1 MGAAAPEGTRMPK
14 LLTAIL
20 AALSAGLLTSPLC
33 AAVGGTL
40 PGTKPLMTLVQ
51 DNYYGN
57 YGYGFGLG
65 TGYNYIPA
73 CPTNYHYTCW
83 YDPYGYRHCGCV
95 LNRW

>member
-1 MGAAAPEGTRMPK
+1 MMRK
-14 LLTAIL
+14 LLAVSLAVLAINFL
-20 AALSAGLLTSPLC
+20 ATPLW
-33 AAVGGTL
+33 AATGGML
-40 PGTKPLMTLVQ
+40 PRTKPLATLVQ

-57 YGYGFGLG
+57 YGYGFG

-95 LNRW
+95 LNHW

>member
-1 MGAAAPEGTRMPK
+1 MRK
-14 LLTAIL
+14 LLTVSL
-20 AALSAGLLTSPLC
+20 AALAICFLTAPLLAAPGGDTQQNATPL
-33 AAVGGTL
+33 TQ
-40 PGTKPLMTLVQ
+40 LVQ

-57 YGYGFGLG
+57 YGYGFGWG

>member
-1 MGAAAPEGTRMPK
+1 MRK
-14 LLTAIL
+14 LLTLPL
-20 AALSAGLLTSPLC
+20 AALAIGLLTIPQSAAPSGAMQQNITPL
-33 AAVGGTL
+33 TQ
-40 PGTKPLMTLVQ
+40 LVQ

-57 YGYGFGLG
+57 YGYGFGWG

-83 YDPYGYRHCGCV
+83 HDPYGYRHCGCV

>member
-1 MGAAAPEGTRMPK
+1 MRPHFTAP
-14 LLTAIL
+14 L
-20 AALSAGLLTSPLC
+20 AALAIGLLTMSLP
-33 AAVGGTL
+33 AA
-40 PGTKPLMTLVQ
+40 PGSGAQHSATPPTQLVQ

-57 YGYGFGLG
+57 YGYGFGWG

-83 YDPYGYRHCGCV
+83 QDPYGYRHCGCV

>member
-1 MGAAAPEGTRMPK
+1 MRK
-14 LLTAIL
+14 LLTVSL
-20 AALSAGLLTSPLC
+20 AALAVCFLTTPLP
-33 AAVGGTL
+33 AAPGGDTQQNATSL
-40 PGTKPLMTLVQ
+40 TQLVQ

-57 YGYGFGLG
+57 YGYGFGWG

-83 YDPYGYRHCGCV
+83 HDPYGYRHCGCV

>member
-1 MGAAAPEGTRMPK
+1 MMHK
-14 LLTAIL
+14 LLTASL
-20 AALSAGLLTSPLC
+20 AALAINFLATPLC
-33 AAVGGTL
+33 AAAGGWL
-40 PGTKPLMTLVQ
+40 PATKPLATPVQ

-83 YDPYGYRHCGCV
+83 HDPYGYRHCGCV